1 MSTCLHVFNWI
12 RTGINSISLQ
22 SPPIFKSLFGQN
34 LYDSRFNKFSTSQK
48 VRKNLSLMLN
58 SYMVLHMAYQ
68 ILHAHDTAAYE
79 EEGNG
84 VSLDVHR

>member
-1 MSTCLHVFNWI
+1 
-12 RTGINSISLQ
+12 
-22 SPPIFKSLFGQN
+22 
-34 LYDSRFNKFSTSQK
+34 
-48 VRKNLSLMLN
+48 MLN